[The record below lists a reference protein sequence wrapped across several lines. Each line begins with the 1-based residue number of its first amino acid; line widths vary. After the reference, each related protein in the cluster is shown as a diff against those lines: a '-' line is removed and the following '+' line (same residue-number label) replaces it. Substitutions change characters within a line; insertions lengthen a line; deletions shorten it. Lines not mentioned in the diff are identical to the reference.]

1 MTHAELKK
9 KAAQSNF
16 ELGVFNLGYI
26 SMTKYE
32 MSVFSESSVVMSGH
46 YAWKFNR
53 LNRLVASTEKRFQ
66 FPLLTILTEKLLCYF
81 GGK

>member
-1 MTHAELKK
+1 M
-9 KAAQSNF
+9 
-16 ELGVFNLGYI
+16 
-26 SMTKYE
+26 MKYE
-32 MSVFSESSVVMSGH
+32 MSVFSESSVAMPGH